1 MNALGYVRV
10 SKVGGREGDSFL
22 SPNEQ
27 RKAID
32 RVAKREGINIVEY
45 LEELDASGGDNMR
58 PKWNEAIERVE
69 SGEVKAI
76 VLWNLS
82 RFSRSTQDG
91 LRAIER
97 VENAGGALF
106 SEAGDVGD
114 NTPTGKLTRTIFLG
128 LAQMERERARDSFNA
143 SRASAIE
150 RGIGTASTLPTG
162 YDRDPETRK
171 YVPNKYAPLIKELFE
186 RRASGATL
194 GDLVRW
200 FISAGGSVKTNPAT
214 VSGMLRNTTYL
225 GWVRSGEFVNQ
236 KAHPPIVSRRLF
248 DSVQGKEVPREHTG
262 KAAAGSLLGGLV
274 VCDGCGRRMSCTQTG
289 SGKLTYR
296 CGYRGGCS
304 SRATAMVH
312 ELDAEVVERLAAFWN
327 TFQFADIE
335 REQGNAE
342 EVAADLAEARE
353 RHADALHLLDTWK
366 AGRRDALKSGMSVAD
381 YTADL
386 VEYQNDVEECQIIL
400 DMAEAAKPMQGSRE
414 RVADLWDEWTHET
427 RKEWL
432 GKNVDQVIVRKSGQ
446 GRGNP
451 IHVSERMAL
460 GMKDGLWLHRKAG
473 WSAEP
478 FGEPQS
484 FLRIVAR
491 SKGRRDATTRRGG
504 LGEG

>member
-150 RGIGTASTLPTG
+150 RGIGTSSTLPTG

-200 FISAGGSVKTNPAT
+200 FISAGGSVK
-214 VSGMLRNTTYL
+214 
-225 GWVRSGEFVNQ
+225 
-236 KAHPPIVSRRLF
+236 
-248 DSVQGKEVPREHTG
+248 
-262 KAAAGSLLGGLV
+262 
-274 VCDGCGRRMSCTQTG
+274 
-289 SGKLTYR
+289 
-296 CGYRGGCS
+296 
-304 SRATAMVH
+304 
-312 ELDAEVVERLAAFWN
+312 
-327 TFQFADIE
+327 
-335 REQGNAE
+335 
-342 EVAADLAEARE
+342 
-353 RHADALHLLDTWK
+353 
-366 AGRRDALKSGMSVAD
+366 
-381 YTADL
+381 
-386 VEYQNDVEECQIIL
+386 
-400 DMAEAAKPMQGSRE
+400 
-414 RVADLWDEWTHET
+414 
-427 RKEWL
+427 
-432 GKNVDQVIVRKSGQ
+432 
-446 GRGNP
+446 
-451 IHVSERMAL
+451 
-460 GMKDGLWLHRKAG
+460 
-473 WSAEP
+473 
-478 FGEPQS
+478 
-484 FLRIVAR
+484 
-491 SKGRRDATTRRGG
+491 
-504 LGEG
+504 